1 MTPGS
6 DEEHYH
12 FLYLD
17 GPPNF
22 CTTPWPAGINPIHV
36 HRNSQSEKMLV
47 MLNRLDIPNYEG
59 QADFKK
65 SEKMENR
72 NSFGVC

>member
-6 DEEHYH
+6 GEEHYH

-47 MLNRLDIPNYEG
+47 MLNRLDVPNYEG

-65 SEKMENR
+65 SEKMKNR